1 MGDIKIFLDFGIHKH
16 QSINEVHQGFEF
28 LLLSTDLDDT
38 LSWQL
43 QSSQVTEISQ
53 KNVLLVMIVW
63 F

>member
-53 KNVLLVMIVW
+53 RMCC
-63 F
+63 